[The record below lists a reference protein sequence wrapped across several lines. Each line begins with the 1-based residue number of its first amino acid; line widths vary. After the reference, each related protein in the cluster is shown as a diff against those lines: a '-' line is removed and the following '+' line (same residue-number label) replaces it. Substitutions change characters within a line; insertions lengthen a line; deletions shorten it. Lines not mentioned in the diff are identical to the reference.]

1 MLRARSISGNWTPL
15 APLLCALLLLGAAT
29 ASGPMPRRAM
39 STLQMC
45 NPELAT
51 VPSALDAFAARMLDF
66 FALSQ
71 RAIVVPDQV
80 AAAPKRPNA
89 AAAPR
94 APPALDSLAPHFLA
108 RSEHRIGA
116 KHELGAAV
124 DVVAAT
130 ESRVRAHLQAESRV
144 GPSTGAT
151 KKCPPRT
158 LEDYRVWIPPLA
170 DHIVALGY
178 LFTVIA
184 LVIFIPQL
192 ISIIRRNSTIGVS
205 LTTMVF
211 SIISGANQFWNV
223 YLLDYWQVRACY
235 EVGAAE
241 CMPHIQ
247 PIAQAAAGY
256 LAMLPLFITALVIF
270 VREDATDQVRR
281 SFASAVQHAEGFSLA
296 TTAFL
301 LNYFSFD
308 SALVFVLSLSPLSAI
323 PNTTMSCG
331 FGAYRVARR
340 SS

>member
-1 MLRARSISGNWTPL
+1 MPSARSNSGNWTPL
-15 APLLCALLLLGAAT
+15 LPILWALMLLGAAT

-51 VPSALDAFAARMLDF
+51 APSALDAFAARMLDF
-66 FALSQ
+66 FALSE
-71 RAIVVPDQV
+71 RAIVLPDPV
-80 AAAPKRPNA
+80 TAAPKRPNA
-89 AAAPR
+89 EAAASR
-94 APPALDSLAPHFLA
+94 APPALDSLAPHILA
-108 RSEHRIGA
+108 RIEHRIEA
-116 KHELGAAV
+116 QHELGAAV
-124 DVVAAT
+124 AAAAAT

-144 GPSTGAT
+144 GPSTGAK
-151 KKCPPRT
+151 KKCPPLT

-281 SFASAVQHAEGFSLA
+281 SFASAVQHTARACRPVIPFELFLFAFALA
-296 TTAFL
+296 
-301 LNYFSFD
+301 
-308 SALVFVLSLSPLSAI
+308 FVLSLAPRSAI

-331 FGAYRVARR
+331 FGACRVARR